1 MVNVSDS
8 KNYKVIGTNPIRH
21 DGYDKVTGRAV
32 YGADIK
38 LPGLIWASIVR
49 SPHAH
54 AVIKNI
60 DTSAAEKVDGVLSVY
75 SGYSGGHVENP
86 TYQEVVLG
94 NTGHIEAAEIN
105 YDSSLVNEEQL
116 VKLLFL
122 NIDPFDEGGQF
133 CDRGYSYKSAFFT
146 SDENLIKIINNYIS
160 KIENNHNQKVQ
171 TLVLPFKNFYL
182 AEDYHQDYYKKNPI
196 RYNYYKYSCGREQRI
211 KQLKVNLR

>member
-1 MVNVSDS
+1 MKYFLIIIFSLIFTNS
-8 KNYKVIGTNPIRH
+8 K
-21 DGYDKVTGRAV
+21 
-32 YGADIK
+32 
-38 LPGLIWASIVR
+38 ASIKSMYV
-49 SPHAH
+49 AGGCFWC
-54 AVIKNI
+54 VEEVY
-60 DTSAAEKVDGVLSVY
+60 EKLEGVLSVY

-94 NTGHIEAAEIN
+94 NTGHIEAVEIN

-146 SDENLIKIINNYIS
+146 SDEKLKKTINDYIL
-160 KIENNHNQKVQ
+160 KIENNHNQIVQ

-211 KQLKVNLR
+211 KQLRINLR

>member
-1 MVNVSDS
+1 MKYFLIIIFSIIFTNS
-8 KNYKVIGTNPIRH
+8 K
-21 DGYDKVTGRAV
+21 
-32 YGADIK
+32 
-38 LPGLIWASIVR
+38 ASIKSMYV
-49 SPHAH
+49 AGGCFWC
-54 AVIKNI
+54 VEEVY
-60 DTSAAEKVDGVLSVY
+60 EKVEGILSVY

-94 NTGHIEAAEIN
+94 NTGHIEAVEIN

-146 SDENLIKIINNYIS
+146 SDEKLKKIINDYIL

-211 KQLKVNLR
+211 KQLRINLR

>member
-1 MVNVSDS
+1 MKYFLIIIFSL
-8 KNYKVIGTNPIRH
+8 IFTNSN
-21 DGYDKVTGRAV
+21 
-32 YGADIK
+32 
-38 LPGLIWASIVR
+38 ASIKSMYV
-49 SPHAH
+49 AGGCFWC
-54 AVIKNI
+54 VEEVY
-60 DTSAAEKVDGVLSVY
+60 EKLEGVLSVY

-94 NTGHIEAAEIN
+94 NTGHIEAVEIN

-146 SDENLIKIINNYIS
+146 SDEKLKKIINDYIL

-211 KQLKVNLR
+211 KQLRINLR